1 MAGEF
6 VERPLSRLVR
16 RVRARAARGRF
27 LLGIAGPP
35 GAGKSTL
42 SVALRDAI
50 NAEAGG
56 VIAEIAP
63 MDGYHL
69 SNEVLRAT
77 ESLARKGEPDTFDVD
92 GYVAAL
98 LRLRTTPVGEPVPW
112 PTFDRSVDAPVPGG
126 VVFDRHSIVLT
137 EGNYLLLD
145 DIGTRRWSV
154 VRTLLDECWY
164 LEAARETI
172 EDRLLDRHLRGGR
185 TPTAARDKVHRSDL
199 PNADLVATTKE
210 RADLVLREQA
220 GSYTVVVPPP
230 LSAG

>member
-6 VERPLSRLVR
+6 VQRPVSWLVR
-16 RVRARAARGRF
+16 RVLERAARGRY

-56 VIAEIAP
+56 LVAEIAP

-69 SNEVLRAT
+69 DNAVLRAM

-92 GYVAAL
+92 GYVAGL
-98 LRLRTTPVGEPVPW
+98 RRLRSTPVGEPVPW
-112 PTFDRSVDAPVPGG
+112 PTFDRSIDAPVPGG
-126 VVFDRHSIVLT
+126 VVLDRQSVVLT

-145 DIGTRRWSV
+145 DFAGRRWSA
-154 VRTLLDECWY
+154 VRALLDECWY
-164 LEAARETI
+164 LDAARDVLEN
-172 EDRLLDRHLRGGR
+172 RLLDRHIRGGR
-185 TPTAARDKVHRSDL
+185 TPTAARGKVRDSDL
-199 PNADLVATTKE
+199 RNADLVAATKE
-210 RADLVLREQA
+210 RADLVLRWQS
-220 GSYTVVVPPP
+220 GSYAVQER
-230 LSAG
+230 